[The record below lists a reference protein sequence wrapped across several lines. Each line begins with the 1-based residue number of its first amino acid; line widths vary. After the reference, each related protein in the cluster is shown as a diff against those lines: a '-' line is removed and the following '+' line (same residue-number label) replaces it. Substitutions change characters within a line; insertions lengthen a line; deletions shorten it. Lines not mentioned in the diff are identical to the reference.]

1 MAFVSSTKTQVPCK
15 VQIEP
20 RLQLHAQAQLPHL
33 ELHAKAFIPHLELHA
48 RGNKTTSLVTCGP
61 KRRFQ
66 NGPKSCSH
74 QGGSPPPSRP
84 WGRATPEYSL
94 LGWTNS
100 HAELFCS
107 FPNSWCSALRK
118 LQQECPC
125 VRQAIV
131 VRGSPFSNVL
141 EGCEIWPKCRVTCN
155 WRSCNSRCG
164 FVSAQLLA
172 LMPLMPTN
180 V

>member
-1 MAFVSSTKTQVPCK
+1 MVCK
-15 VQIEP
+15 DQIEP
-20 RLQLHAQAQLPHL
+20 RLQLHAQAQFPHL
-33 ELHAKAFIPHLELHA
+33 ELHAEALYPTLSYMPGAIKPHLWLHVDQKGDFKTAQNPA
-48 RGNKTTSLVTCGP
+48 RTKGAA
-61 KRRFQ
+61 
-66 NGPKSCSH
+66 
-74 QGGSPPPSRP
+74 PPSRP

-107 FPNSWCSALRK
+107 FPTSWCSALRK

-164 FVSAQLLA
+164 FVSAQF
-172 LMPLMPTN
+172 MRDIRVSPEW
-180 V
+180 VCHS

>member
-1 MAFVSSTKTQVPCK
+1 MWTKKGDFKT
-15 VQIEP
+15 
-20 RLQLHAQAQLPHL
+20 AQNP
-33 ELHAKAFIPHLELHA
+33 A
-48 RGNKTTSLVTCGP
+48 RTKGA
-61 KRRFQ
+61 
-66 NGPKSCSH
+66 
-74 QGGSPPPSRP
+74 PPPSRP

-118 LQQECPC
+118 LQQDCPC

-141 EGCEIWPKCRVTCN
+141 EGCEVWQKCRVTCN

-164 FVSAQLLA
+164 FVSAQIVGPDATDAHKCVNGRKIWTTMWTLFFFSIWIHLRA
-172 LMPLMPTN
+172 FGAARE
-180 V
+180 